1 MNTISS
7 KALKAVLVLLGIYGI
22 FLSIDFGV
30 GGIMSLGWQGGTD
43 FLLVTDAAR
52 YGVQDSNF
60 RFFAGVF
67 GVIGVLMIMSV
78 TNLKKYQK
86 ILNLMFVLIF
96 VGGLM
101 RFTSG
106 NMSVLLSAEVA
117 VALFVEIVLMTVLYF
132 WLAREV
138 KRIA

>member
-7 KALKAVLVLLGIYGI
+7 KALKTVLILLGIYGI
-22 FLSIDFGV
+22 FLSIDFGL
-30 GGIMSLGWQGGTD
+30 GGITSLGWQGGTD

-67 GVIGVLMIMSV
+67 GVIGVLMILSV
-78 TNLKKYQK
+78 TNLKKYQE

-106 NMSVLLSAEVA
+106 DMAVLLSAEVA
-117 VALFVEIVLMTVLYF
+117 VALFVEIVLMIVLYF

-138 KRIA
+138 KITA

>member
-1 MNTISS
+1 MNSISS
-7 KALKAVLVLLGIYGI
+7 KALKAVLILLGLYGI

-30 GGIMSLGWQGGTD
+30 GGIASLGWQGGTE
-43 FLLVTDAAR
+43 FLLVTDEAR

-67 GVIGVLMIMSV
+67 GVIGVLMIISA
-78 TNLKKYQK
+78 TNLKRYQE

-96 VGGLM
+96 VGGLT

-106 NMSVLLSAEVA
+106 DIAVLLSAEVA
-117 VALFVEIVLMTVLYF
+117 VAIFVEIVLMIVLYF

-138 KRIA
+138 KIIA